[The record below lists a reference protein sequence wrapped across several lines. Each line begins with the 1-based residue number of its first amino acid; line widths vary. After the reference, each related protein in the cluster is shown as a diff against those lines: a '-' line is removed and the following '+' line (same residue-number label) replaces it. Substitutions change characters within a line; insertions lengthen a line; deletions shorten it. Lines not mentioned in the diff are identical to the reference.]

1 MGTQNDYAPLSR
13 GEGWSLIGR
22 DPCAGEPGIV
32 LPPGLLQPFLLR
44 FRRED
49 LHIMAFF
56 SGHPDYEAVEA
67 MIRYR
72 GDGTPSIRA
81 ILTRHDQSQI
91 DHVNDDDLSAEG
103 HGVARQTCRRDIAL
117 AIDLCRESG
126 THGWNLTRMRARRWC
141 STSRRLASRIPIA
154 AGSPILATTRP
165 TAACR

>member
-1 MGTQNDYAPLSR
+1 MGTQNDCGACTSRQGPKELS
-13 GEGWSLIGR
+13 
-22 DPCAGEPGIV
+22 AGEAGIV

-72 GDGTPSIRA
+72 GDGMPSIRA

-103 HGVARQTCRRDIAL
+103 HGVTRQTCRRDIAL
-117 AIDLCRESG
+117 AVEALPGRR
-126 THGWNLTRMRARRWC
+126 HARLQFD
-141 STSRRLASRIPIA
+141 SHAGEPVVLDIA
-154 AGSPILATTRP
+154 TAGEPDPGAAASPIPATTRP
-165 TAACR
+165 TRACR